1 MSTEALTLYKLIV
14 LYMLNKVNF
23 PLTNAQISEF
33 VLGREYTTYFTLQE
47 AVLDLEEANFIQIKT
62 IRNTSYCHITHEG
75 KETLGFFDNKISDS
89 IKEDID
95 NYLSENKYELRDEV
109 SNLADFY
116 KSTSG
121 EFTVHCQVKE
131 GKNTL
136 IELNLSVPS
145 EEQAEIM
152 CQKWK
157 NSSQDIY
164 SYIMKTLM

>member
-23 PLTNAQISEF
+23 PLTNSQISEF
-33 VLGREYTTYFTLQE
+33 ILGKEYTTYFTLQE
-47 AVLDLEEANFIQIKT
+47 AMLDLEEAKFMEIKS
-62 IRNTSYCHITHEG
+62 IRNTSYCYITPEG

-95 NYLSENKYELRDEV
+95 KYLSENKYELRDEV

-121 EFTVHCQVKE
+121 DFTVHCLVKE
-131 GKNTL
+131 GKSTL

-145 EEQAEIM
+145 EEQAETM
-152 CQKWK
+152 CKKWK

-164 SYIMKTLM
+164 AYIMRTLM

>member
-1 MSTEALTLYKLIV
+1 
-14 LYMLNKVNF
+14 
-23 PLTNAQISEF
+23 
-33 VLGREYTTYFTLQE
+33 
-47 AVLDLEEANFIQIKT
+47 IQIKT